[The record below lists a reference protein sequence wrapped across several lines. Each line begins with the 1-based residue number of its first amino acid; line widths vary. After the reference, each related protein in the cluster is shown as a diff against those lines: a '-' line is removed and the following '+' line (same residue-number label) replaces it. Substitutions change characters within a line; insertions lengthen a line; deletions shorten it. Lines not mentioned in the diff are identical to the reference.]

1 MYHTIPHP
9 EGCMEQAY
17 FSEAAHF
24 CWILMVFEAGFE
36 AGIKLALDI

>member
-1 MYHTIPHP
+1 
-9 EGCMEQAY
+9 MEQAF